1 MFSINSFHVAQHSKY
16 AILFCVLI
24 YLLLYTP
31 ENENIGLTREFQVIG
46 NPIIFSNSFG
56 LSIFCLAY
64 WDEGNMGHK
73 IQAFICFIVG
83 AYIATIGTNTR
94 GTFLSLLI
102 CLPYLI
108 WFLSKSLRALLIS
121 IILIFAISG
130 LVVILQFNGYI
141 QNIYVNGI
149 INGLSTL
156 ILNSQIDA
164 SQIIRLQLWRA
175 SLETII
181 EAPFWGYG
189 ILERFSAIQ
198 PNLPRLYKF
207 SHPHN
212 DIASFIGTG
221 FSEQYLQQ

>member
-1 MFSINSFHVAQHSKY
+1 M
-16 AILFCVLI
+16 
-24 YLLLYTP
+24 
-31 ENENIGLTREFQVIG
+31 
-46 NPIIFSNSFG
+46 
-56 LSIFCLAY
+56 
-64 WDEGNMGHK
+64 
-73 IQAFICFIVG
+73 
-83 AYIATIGTNTR
+83 
-94 GTFLSLLI
+94 
-102 CLPYLI
+102 
-108 WFLSKSLRALLIS
+108 IS

-198 PNLPRLYKF
+198 PNLPQDFLYKF

-212 DIASFIGTG
+212 DIMASFIGTG
-221 FSEQYLQQ
+221 FFGAIFATVTLLGPIWAAVLSRKKSSTILFLGITINISIFITANVNTVFFNDISAAWLAFSTFLIWNIGQSKMADTK